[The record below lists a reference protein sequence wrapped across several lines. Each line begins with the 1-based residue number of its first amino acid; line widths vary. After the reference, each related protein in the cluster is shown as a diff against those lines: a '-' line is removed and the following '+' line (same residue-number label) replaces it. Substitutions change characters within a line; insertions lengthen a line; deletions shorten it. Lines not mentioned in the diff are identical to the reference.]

1 MLKRLRLYARWTV
14 DNDQVNACDELGPVF
29 AFLGKRWTGLILGTL
44 MGGSARFSE
53 LARLVDGVSQRMLTD
68 RLNELVDVGLVERTV
83 LPGPPVSVEYSL
95 TPCGQAMKP
104 ALDELGSWARTHL
117 PKRNTNVLK

>member
-1 MLKRLRLYARWTV
+1 V
-14 DNDQVNACDELGPVF
+14 DEHKASASDQLGPVF

-44 MGGSARFSE
+44 MDGPARFSE
-53 LARLVDGVSQRMLTD
+53 LSRSVDGVSQRMLTD

-83 LPGPPVSVEYSL
+83 LPGPPVSVEYNL

-104 ALDELGSWARTHL
+104 ALDELASWAQTHL
-117 PKRNTNVLK
+117 PKRKTNAVK